1 MMNKRVKEG
10 IRKFR
15 KENTRI
21 RFCLG
26 TLALIFFSVVLLII
40 ATFTQIK
47 VDFNIPFNSGISDYL
62 KFEYIPQIPTVIF
75 IATLLGECWGLLA
88 ILIYI
93 FLGLTPWFPIFA
105 LGGGL
110 SYIFQYN
117 FGYIFA
123 YIFAVVLTA
132 GELKKNDS
140 IWTSLKAVLYGVL
153 SVHVIGSIYMA
164 IIALFRQ
171 DSIYFV
177 SNWIYYQSLSKILY
191 DIVFGILAL
200 ILAKGCR
207 KILWLIMG

>member
-1 MMNKRVKEG
+1 MMNKRLKAG
-10 IRKFR
+10 IKKFH
-15 KENTRI
+15 KENKNI

-26 TLALIFFSVVLLII
+26 TLALIAFCVVLLII

-47 VDFNIPFNSGISDYL
+47 INFNIPIETGIGSYM
-62 KFEYIPQIPTVIF
+62 KFEYIPQIPVVIF

-88 ILIYI
+88 VLTYVI
-93 FLGLTPWFPIFA
+93 LGLTPFFSLFA

-123 YIFAVVLTA
+123 YIPAVILTA
-132 GELKKNDS
+132 KELKKNNS
-140 IWTSLKAVLYGVL
+140 ILTIAMAVLYGVL
-153 SVHVIGSIYMA
+153 TVHVIGTIYMA
-164 IIALFRQ
+164 IIALIRH
-171 DSIYFV
+171 DSVNFIA
-177 SNWIYYQSLSKILY
+177 NWIYYQSLSKILY

-200 ILAKGCR
+200 IIAKGCR